1 MLENW
6 SKINNYPNYYI
17 SDNWRVYDVEKRELV
32 KPAMVDGVLTVVLL
46 EEYATPAT
54 HEVQKLVSEH
64 FPTPDDDNEDEPNEN
79 EPREPYVKITSTSQ
93 PNVLIVLSLDELR
106 HWSKTHNVP
115 IGDINKVLRCE
126 RKSTA
131 GYRFEYV

>member
-6 SKINNYPNYYI
+6 SKINGEPFYCVSNKG
-17 SDNWRVYDVEKRELV
+17 RVYDLVKRELIQ
-32 KPAMVDGVLTVVLL
+32 PTIVDGVLTVILL
-46 EEYATPAT
+46 EEYDTPVT

-64 FPTPDDDNEDEPNEN
+64 FPKSDDEFDE
-79 EPREPYVKITSTSQ
+79 REPYVKITSTSQ
-93 PNVLIVLSLDELR
+93 PNVLLVLSLDELR

-115 IGDINKVLRCE
+115 IGNINKVLRCE

>member
-6 SKINNYPNYYI
+6 SEINNYPIYYI
-17 SDNWRVYDVEKRELV
+17 SNKGRVYDLVKRELV
-32 KPAMVDGVLTVVLL
+32 QPTILDGVLTVVLQ
-46 EEYATPAT
+46 EEYDPPVTL
-54 HEVQKLVSEH
+54 EVQKLVSEH
-64 FPTPDDDNEDEPNEN
+64 FPNLDEEEDEPDEN

-93 PNVLIVLSLDELR
+93 PNVLIVISLDELR

-115 IGDINKVLRCE
+115 IGNINKVLRCE

>member
-6 SKINNYPNYYI
+6 SKINGEPFYCV
-17 SDNWRVYDVEKRELV
+17 SDKGRVYDLVKRELIQ
-32 KPAMVDGVLTVVLL
+32 PTILDGVLTVILL
-46 EEYATPAT
+46 EEYDTPVT

-64 FPTPDDDNEDEPNEN
+64 FPKSDEEEEEYNEN

-115 IGDINKVLRCE
+115 IGNINKVLRCE

>member
-6 SKINNYPNYYI
+6 AEINNYPNYYI

-32 KPAMVDGVLTVVLL
+32 KPAMMNGVLTVVLQ

-64 FPTPDDDNEDEPNEN
+64 FPNLYEGGQSDT
-79 EPREPYVKITSTSQ
+79 YVKITSVSN
-93 PNVLIVLSLDELR
+93 PNVMVILSLDELEK
-106 HWSKTHNVP
+106 WSNSHK
-115 IGDINKVLRCE
+115 ISLDAIERVLNGCLD
-126 RKSTA
+126 SA
-131 GYRFEYV
+131 MGYEFNYV

>member
-6 SKINNYPNYYI
+6 AEINDYPIYYI
-17 SDNWRVYDVEKRELV
+17 SNKGRVYNLVKRELIQ
-32 KPAMVDGVLTVVLL
+32 PTILDGVLTVVLQD
-46 EEYATPAT
+46 EYDPPVT

-64 FPTPDDDNEDEPNEN
+64 FPTSDDEEDEPNEN

-115 IGDINKVLRCE
+115 IGNINKVLRCE

>member
-6 SKINNYPNYYI
+6 AEINNYPIYYI
-17 SDNWRVYDVEKRELV
+17 SDKGRVYDLVKRELV
-32 KPAMVDGVLTVVLL
+32 QPTILDGVLTVVLQ
-46 EEYATPAT
+46 EEYDPPAT

-64 FPTPDDDNEDEPNEN
+64 FPKSDEEESNEN

-115 IGDINKVLRCE
+115 IGNINKVLRCE

>member
-6 SKINNYPNYYI
+6 VEINDYPIYYI
-17 SDNWRVYDVEKRELV
+17 SNKGRVYNLVKRELV
-32 KPAMVDGVLTVVLL
+32 QPTILDGVLTVVLQD
-46 EEYATPAT
+46 EYEPPVT

-64 FPTPDDDNEDEPNEN
+64 FPKSDEEEDDTNEN

-115 IGDINKVLRCE
+115 IGNINKVLRCE

>member
-6 SKINNYPNYYI
+6 SEINNYPIYYI
-17 SDNWRVYDVEKRELV
+17 SNKGRVYDLVKRELV
-32 KPAMVDGVLTVVLL
+32 QPTILDGVLTIVLQ
-46 EEYATPAT
+46 EEYDPPVTL
-54 HEVQKLVSEH
+54 EVQKLVSEH
-64 FPTPDDDNEDEPNEN
+64 FPKSDEDEDESNDN

-115 IGDINKVLRCE
+115 IGNINKVLRCE